1 MRLKVALTS
10 KKIVVIYNDG
20 FETCQSPNYN
30 IIKDQQY
37 WRLSMGQTIVEKIF
51 SRKCGKD
58 IRAGEVVMAPI
69 DGAMIHDITGPLAI
83 QKFYE
88 MGGLKVFDP
97 ERVIM
102 LFDHQIPADSIPAA
116 ENHVYMRKFAAEQ
129 QIHNYDINEGVCH
142 QVVVEKGRA
151 APGEIVIGADSH
163 TCMYGAVGA
172 FATGIGSTDMG
183 FALKFGSLY
192 FKVPETIKAEVSGKF
207 PDRVGAKDLILAI
220 AADIGADG
228 ATYQAIEFTGKTI
241 AKLDMAGRMTCCNM
255 AIEMGAKA
263 GIVAPDKV
271 TWKYM
276 NGRRKM
282 KSFTLESDTNAT
294 FAQERA
300 YNVSDLEPQ
309 VAVPH
314 NVDTGVPVSEVAGT
328 HIDQVFIGS
337 CTNGRFRDLQD
348 AAEVLGKKKFDPQVR
363 VIIIP
368 ASRDEYLKTLRAGL
382 IEKFVRAGALVEA
395 PCCGPCMG
403 GAFGLL
409 APGEVS
415 LSTSNRNFKGRQ
427 GSTEGK
433 VYLCSPATA
442 AASAITGV
450 ITDPR
455 EV

>member
-1 MRLKVALTS
+1 
-10 KKIVVIYNDG
+10 
-20 FETCQSPNYN
+20 
-30 IIKDQQY
+30 
-37 WRLSMGQTIVEKIF
+37 MGQTIVEKIF
-51 SRKCGKD
+51 SKKCGRD
-58 IRAGEVVMAPI
+58 IRTGEVVMTPV

-88 MGGLKVFDP
+88 MGGKNVFDP
-97 ERVIM
+97 ERIIM
-102 LFDHQIPADSIPAA
+102 LFDHQVPADSIEAA
-116 ENHVYMRKFAAEQ
+116 QNQAYMRKFAAEQ

-142 QVVVEKGRA
+142 QVVLEKGRA
-151 APGEIVIGADSH
+151 APGEIVVGADSH

-183 FALKFGSLY
+183 FVLKFGALY
-192 FKVPETIKAEVSGKF
+192 FKVPATIRAEVSGKF

-228 ATYQAIEFTGKTI
+228 ATYQAIEFCGKTI
-241 AKLDMAGRMTCCNM
+241 TKMKMPGRMTCCNM

-263 GIVAPDKV
+263 GIIAPDKI
-271 TWKYM
+271 TWDYLKK
-276 NGRRKM
+276 RRKM
-282 KSFTLESDTNAT
+282 SRFSLESDDDAT
-294 FAQERA
+294 FAGQRT
-300 YNVSDLEPQ
+300 YDVSRLEPQ

-314 NVDTGVPVSEVAGT
+314 NVDQGVPVGKVAGT
-328 HIDQVFIGS
+328 HVDQVFIGS
-337 CTNGRFRDLQD
+337 CTNGRYEDLAE
-348 AAEVLGKKKFDPQVR
+348 AAEVLGKKSFAAGVR

-368 ASRDEYLKTLRAGL
+368 ASRDEYLKALNAGL
-382 IEKFVRAGALVEA
+382 IEQFVKAGALVEA

-403 GAFGLL
+403 GAFGLI

-442 AASAITGV
+442 AASAMTGE